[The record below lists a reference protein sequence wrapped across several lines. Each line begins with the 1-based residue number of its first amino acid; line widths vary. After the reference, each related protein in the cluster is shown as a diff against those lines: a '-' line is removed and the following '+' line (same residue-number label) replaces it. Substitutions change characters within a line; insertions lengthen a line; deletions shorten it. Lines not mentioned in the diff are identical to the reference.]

1 MYFTADIEIKSYQS
15 HHALLSHASWTLWG
29 DASAAQDLPFW
40 IYRIDLRESVSGFSA
55 HRLGR
60 MQQGPLRQSDQLPV
74 RIQNAGVG
82 ELLVE
87 TGNAQHARTVSRSPS
102 SSFHF
107 ISIPFQQ
114 VDHVHVS

>member
-1 MYFTADIEIKSYQS
+1 
-15 HHALLSHASWTLWG
+15 
-29 DASAAQDLPFW
+29 
-40 IYRIDLRESVSGFSA
+40 
-55 HRLGR
+55 

-74 RIQNAGVG
+74 RIQNAGGG